1 MTIKHVCYG
10 ILIGIMSIIALNS
23 FEYVIKVDIVAP
35 ESDMTEAQREQA
47 ALIQLKMKG
56 E

>member
-10 ILIGIMSIIALNS
+10 ILIGIMSIIAMNS
-23 FEYVIKVDIVAP
+23 FGHVIKLDIVAP
-35 ESDMTEAQREQA
+35 EQGYTAIQREQ
-47 ALIQLKMKG
+47 LETLMKG